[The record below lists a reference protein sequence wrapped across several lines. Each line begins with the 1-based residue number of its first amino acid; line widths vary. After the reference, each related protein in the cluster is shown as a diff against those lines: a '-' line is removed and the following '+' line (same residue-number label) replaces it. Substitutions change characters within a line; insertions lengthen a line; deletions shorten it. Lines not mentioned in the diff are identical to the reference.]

1 MLKLSSITVII
12 FIIVITVILTPKA
25 AAVENPTSSSTA
37 VTATVPG
44 EPDTPTLISPANNS
58 TTSSTA
64 PTFIFNPS
72 LGATYVTHYQLWLDG
87 NLNTNNIGSSTIT
100 ITANALTALTEGQH
114 TWMIKALGEYG
125 TSRNSATWT
134 FTIDTTAPLI
144 LINQVAEHQT
154 SLSSL
159 DLTTIPAGLTFSTNQ
174 RQPRFAGQSE
184 ANARLTLILINND
197 VTTTLTATALADHSF
212 SLQPAANLN
221 IGSYSV
227 TVVSADPA
235 GNTTTLPE
243 FTLTI
248 LAPTP
253 LLTISLPAPLPAI
266 TIPQVQLPFGPMPK
280 LPELLTAWPWLP
292 ACPISILPWIIILIL
307 LIYILFLRR
316 RLKRKKQRLTTITKP
331 L

>member
-1 MLKLSSITVII
+1 MLKLPALLL
-12 FIIVITVILTPKA
+12 ILSLFPPSFVF
-25 AAVENPTSSSTA
+25 AVTNPTSNSAA

-58 TTSSTA
+58 TISSTA

-72 LGATYVTHYQLWLDG
+72 LGAVYVDHYQLWLDG

-100 ITANALTALTEGQH
+100 ITANALTALTEGRH

-125 TSRNSATWT
+125 TSRNSATWI

-144 LINQVAEHQT
+144 LINQVAEHAA

-159 DLTTIPAGLTFSTNQ
+159 DLTTIPPGLTFSTNQ
-174 RQPRFAGQSE
+174 RQPIISGQSE
-184 ANARLTLILINND
+184 ANAQITLIFSAKT
-197 VTTTLTATALADHSF
+197 TTTLTTTALADNTF
-212 SLQPAANLN
+212 SLKPGHNLDPDE
-221 IGSYSV
+221 YSV
-227 TVVSADPA
+227 TIISTDPS
-235 GNTTTLPE
+235 GNTTTLPS
-243 FTLTI
+243 FNLTI
-248 LAPTP
+248 LAPAP

-266 TIPQVQLPFGPMPK
+266 TIPELPFGPMPK

-307 LIYILFLRR
+307 ILYILYLRY
-316 RLKRKKQRLTTITKP
+316 RLKRQKRPLTPITKP